1 MTDMDREWVES
12 MAGHPVTDAEAIQ
25 FLADFNDWLD
35 QYHGFNP
42 DKLRPSR
49 KDFT

>member
-12 MAGHPVTDAEAIQ
+12 MTGHPVTDDEAIQ

-35 QYHGFNP
+35 RYQS
-42 DKLRPSR
+42 DVLSR
-49 KDFT
+49 EELV